1 MTNEKIQNRDLGYLG
16 SDFQYKLVKA
26 FIENPKFFV
35 NINNIVDQNMFTDR
49 NLRIFVGTLKEYYE
63 KHEVVP
69 SYSMM
74 EIELRS
80 MSKDEIELQTY
91 IDTIKKIRDFSS
103 EGIDSITDKA
113 DKFFKQQNL
122 VKAINKIQKFV
133 ENGSFDKYYECEDII
148 KKALETGSDDDEYYH
163 FDDNIDYVLSDE
175 YRCAIPTGI
184 GKIDET
190 LEGGLG
196 KGELGIILGPSS
208 FGKVMPYD
216 EIVITPS
223 GPKLNSEIKKGDYV
237 VGKNGRKTKVIDVFP
252 HLDWDFYKIEFDD
265 GSFCECGL
273 EHLWSVY
280 EDSKTY
286 KTVTLE
292 YIKDNIKNHSFSIPT
307 CDPVE
312 FDVQNLEISA
322 EDIDEIGKN
331 EELLSSV
338 NFQYFDLDSR
348 VHILRDIFDNF
359 LHTDEVGSY
368 LEFSNGKAV
377 NNVIELINSF
387 GGICYKSSS
396 LFKIYFIM
404 SEDSV
409 KKFNFYG
416 KNVSFY
422 KNIRRNVVNIS
433 YSRKCDG
440 QCIKV
445 DSEDELYLTRSFI
458 VTHNTSL
465 TTSMAS
471 FAATYKCEKNNYNGY
486 KVLQYV
492 FEDREKQ
499 IQRKHIAKIVD
510 VEAKDL
516 SKPDYAA
523 TVKAFINSYEDRE
536 ILHNN
541 LLIRRL
547 KSGEYTASDIMRL
560 VKKKINEGFVPD
572 LVIVDYFECV
582 KLERGDTAGDSEW
595 SREGITMRKFESMA
609 NELNIALW
617 VPIQGTKDSLGAEL
631 VTLNQG
637 GGSVKKIQ
645 IGHIIM
651 SIARTM
657 ENIEQNIATIAI
669 LKNRAGKAGKVF
681 NNVEFNNG
689 TCKIST
695 DNIDE
700 FNMVEYNQD
709 KQKKREL
716 LAKEVANSLVK
727 K

>member
-1 MTNEKIQNRDLGYLG
+1 MIQKNIQNRDLGYLG
-16 SDFQYKLVKA
+16 SDFQYKLVKT
-26 FIENPKFFV
+26 FVENQTFFMS
-35 NINNIVDQNMFTDR
+35 ISNIVDQNMFTER
-49 NLRIFVGTLKEYYE
+49 NLRVFVGVLKDYYE

-80 MSKDEIELQTY
+80 MSKDDIEIKTY
-91 IDTIKKIRDFSS
+91 IDTIEKLKNTSS
-103 EGIDSITDKA
+103 EGIDSIKDKA

-122 VKAINKIQKFV
+122 IKAINKIEKYV

-148 KKALETGSDDDEYYH
+148 RKALETSYDNDEYYH
-163 FDDNIDYVLSDE
+163 FDDNIDYVLSEE

-196 KGELGIILGPSS
+196 KGELGVILGPSS
-208 FGKVMPYD
+208 FGKVMPDD
-216 EIVITPS
+216 EIIVTPK
-223 GPKLNSEIKKGDYV
+223 GFTKNKFIKPGDYV
-237 VGKNGRKTKVIDVFP
+237 IGKNGKRTKVINVYP
-252 HLDWDFYKIEFDD
+252 HLNWEFYKITFDD
-265 GSFCECGL
+265 GSYCECGL
-273 EHLWSVY
+273 EHLWTVFNDKG
-280 EDSKTY
+280 EY
-286 KTVTLE
+286 KTVDLK
-292 YIKDNIKNHSFSIPT
+292 YIKENFHSENFYIPL
-307 CDPVE
+307 CEPV
-312 FDVQNLEISA
+312 D
-322 EDIDEIGKN
+322 
-331 EELLSSV
+331 
-338 NFQYFDLDSR
+338 
-348 VHILRDIFDNF
+348 FDNF
-359 LHTDEVGSY
+359 SEVLNEDELQILVRDE
-368 LEFSNGKAV
+368 EFLSREDVKYFPLKYR
-377 NNVIELINSF
+377 VILVEELIKNYSKFDGSRFYFQFNSEKPINSIIDVINSL
-387 GGICYKSSS
+387 GGIA
-396 LFKIYFIM
+396 FNVENKIYFILNEWFRAHTRLNE
-404 SEDSV
+404 SSYPYSKEL
-409 KKFNFYG
+409 KRK
-416 KNVSFY
+416 
-422 KNIRRNVVNIS
+422 IVNIEP
-433 YSRKCDG
+433 SRICNG

-445 DSEDELYLTRSFI
+445 DANDELYLTRSFI

-465 TTSMAS
+465 TTAMAS
-471 FAATYKCEKNNYNGY
+471 YAATYKCEKNNYNGY
-486 KVLQYV
+486 KVIQFV

-516 SKPDYAA
+516 SKPDYVA
-523 TVKAFINSYEDRE
+523 TVKSFMETYEDRE
-536 ILHNN
+536 MLHNN

-547 KSGEYTASDIMRL
+547 KSGEYTATDIARL
-560 VKKKINEGFVPD
+560 VKKKINEGFQPD
-572 LVIVDYFECV
+572 MIIVDYFECV
-582 KLERGDTAGDSEW
+582 KLERGETAGDSEW
-595 SREGITMRKFESMA
+595 SREGVTMRKFESMA
-609 NELNIALW
+609 NEFNIALW
-617 VPIQGTKDSLGAEL
+617 VPIQGTKDSLSAEL
-631 VTLNQG
+631 VTMNQG

-700 FNMVEYNQD
+700 YNMVEYNQN

-727 K
+727 